1 MLWQVSDLDW
11 SHRPLQSSH
20 SFKELLLGTNSLI
33 LWFSQHSDSVCT
45 RRANGWVYEHTQ
57 IKVSYELF
65 KAGPKGLL
73 SSICFL
79 KKSLFYQHF
88 LTHYFFHSFLKPFK
102 WIKPAGNFLKD
113 SFLNYC
119 FLKFSFFFFLCLY
132 GNQTSTCTYCGYGN
146 HYSTISNV
154 LDFVAE
160 KKLK

>member
-33 LWFSQHSDSVCT
+33 LWFSQYSDSVCT

-79 KKSLFYQHF
+79 KKIIILPTFSYTLLFTLF
-88 LTHYFFHSFLKPFK
+88 LSPLSEYNLA
-102 WIKPAGNFLKD
+102 IFLKD

-119 FLKFSFFFFLCLY
+119 LLNFHSFFSLFIWKSNLNLY
-132 GNQTSTCTYCGYGN
+132 
-146 HYSTISNV
+146 
-154 LDFVAE
+154 LLWLW
-160 KKLK
+160 KPL